1 MDCHKNNV
9 FKRLMNG
16 EGIVLPLFYRLK
28 HKGVVYD
35 NIPYY
40 YRRSLITQLLHSL
53 RKFICQNVAPN
64 CVFNATRMVM
74 YRLCGFKIGGG
85 KTTIGMKCYFDDLCV
100 KEMLAEEDVT
110 ISYGVYFA
118 SHGKHQ
124 SHHKITIRKGAYIG
138 TRATIIATEDIEI
151 GENAIVGA
159 MTLVNRSIPPN
170 STAVGVPCR
179 IIKHNNDTE

>member
-1 MDCHKNNV
+1 MSHIFQRIK
-9 FKRLMNG
+9 KG
-16 EGIVLPLFYRLK
+16 EGLILPLIYRYK
-28 HKGVVYD
+28 HGSIPYD

-64 CVFNATRMVM
+64 CVFNATRMM
-74 YRLCGFKIGGG
+74 LYRLCGFKIGGG

-100 KEMLAEEDVT
+100 KEMLVEKDVT

-124 SHHKITIRKGAYIG
+124 SHHKTTIRKGAYIG

-159 MTLVNRSIPPN
+159 MTLVNCSIPPN

-179 IIKHNNDTE
+179 IIKHKNDDAE